1 MNEMNNLPAQLTVGR
16 FPHLA
21 YLNVRKARFSPDAFS
36 ALAELVSPAG
46 LSLTT
51 LVLDGMKLSGKKGL
65 PVLFGGLRDGGHVFG
80 GLRAEVM
87 CCLVG

>member
-65 PVLFGGLRDGGHVFG
+65 PVLFGM
-80 GLRAEVM
+80 LRAGVM